1 MTFFGKTILF
11 YRGYSDTSIANSV
24 PKTPLVRGREALG
37 LDGMKGRVRR
47 RASKSYFKNK
57 LKKCLKR
64 TRLRDLLIQVWSVEN
79 LRRGTPEVA
88 SRFLRF
94 PRDAVSA
101 NPGTPYFIAPWTLET
116 LINEAL
122 VNQSASPN
130 TRRYLDTS
138 RWESFARLYNLV
150 NDIENSE
157 SLDDIPDSGIVDAV
171 PRIGWR
177 QFGWQT
183 GYQSSQRYF
192 RAWWLYN
199 FSEASEF
206 FQESYGITVER
217 FGFVG
222 FAVASQLI
230 SHPAV
235 KIDAKLHEIGIKEE
249 ERDAFF
255 KLVSLGETEAK
266 KEARAQRRGRGQ
278 IAYKPSLLRA
288 WPMIEVGG
296 EAFCPLPELLH
307 LRVSDGIFYNLVGSD
322 DLRRIIAERF
332 EAYVA
337 EVTQH
342 YMPGFRIL
350 KETQYGPRSRSRAT
364 PDLRITTNKN
374 EICAIIEC
382 KARRIPFK
390 VMSSPD
396 PYIEHE
402 DIYTELVK
410 GVIQVWRYVSD
421 LRTGSADDDWP
432 FNEGVVGV
440 VLMLEPWLQMHA
452 GTIRKILDAAAVD
465 RGKYPDIAEEDQI
478 PIAFVAVDDW
488 EYSIR
493 QTDADGFIRALSLHA
508 TADKAGYLLDSSVQE
523 IKAEHGPSVGD
534 YDYRAG
540 IARVTDWW
548 ADLEQGR
555 VPGGSSQ

>member
-1 MTFFGKTILF
+1 M
-11 YRGYSDTSIANSV
+11 
-24 PKTPLVRGREALG
+24 PKTPLLRGPEALG
-37 LDGMKGRVRR
+37 LDGMKARVRR
-47 RASKSYFKNK
+47 RTSKSYFKNK

-79 LRRGTPEVA
+79 VRRGTPEGA

-101 NPGTPYFIAPWTLET
+101 NPGDPYFIAPWTLET
-116 LINEAL
+116 LVNEAL
-122 VNQSASPN
+122 VHQSATPI

-138 RWESFARLYNLV
+138 RWESFVLLYNLV
-150 NDIENSE
+150 NEIENAE
-157 SLDDIPDSGIVDAV
+157 SLDDIPDSKIVDAV

-177 QFGWQT
+177 QLGWQT

-199 FSEASEF
+199 FPEANEF
-206 FQESYGITVER
+206 FQESYGITAER
-217 FGFVG
+217 FGFIG
-222 FAVASQLI
+222 FAVASQLV

-235 KIDAKLHEIGIKEE
+235 KIEAKLHEIGIKGE

-255 KLVSLGETEAK
+255 KLVSLRETAAK
-266 KEARAQRRGRGQ
+266 KGARAQRRWRGQ
-278 IAYKPSLLRA
+278 IAYKPSLLRK
-288 WPMIEVGG
+288 WPMIVIHS

-307 LRVSDGIFYNLVGSD
+307 LRVSDGIFYDLVGSD

-332 EAYVA
+332 ESYVA

-342 YMPGFRIL
+342 YMPKFRIL
-350 KETQYGPRSRSRAT
+350 REEQYGPRSRSRAT
-364 PDLRITTNKN
+364 PDLRITTSKSKL
-374 EICAIIEC
+374 CAIIEC

-402 DIYTELVK
+402 DIYAELIK

-421 LRTGSADDDWP
+421 LRTGSAGENWS

-465 RGKYPDIAEEDQI
+465 CGTYSEIAEKDQI

-508 TADKAGYLLDSSVQE
+508 TADRAGYQLDSSVQE
-523 IKAEHGPSVGD
+523 IKAEYGPSVGD
-534 YDYRAG
+534 YDYSAG
-540 IARVTDWW
+540 IARLTDWW
-548 ADLEQGR
+548 ADLRQGR
-555 VPGGSSQ
+555 NPGGSSK